1 MEISKQHRIESIAQ
15 MQDAIRNSFRAK
27 QVIVSDVSITSHN
40 HTKKS
45 TIICLYHV
53 CYLIID
59 IIMYK
64 DQEKNFQIIHKTGI
78 FEITTEN
85 SFNGIYIES
94 VSSVNVKTIQRQTIT
109 L

>member
-1 MEISKQHRIESIAQ
+1 
-15 MQDAIRNSFRAK
+15 
-27 QVIVSDVSITSHN
+27 
-40 HTKKS
+40 
-45 TIICLYHV
+45 
-53 CYLIID
+53 
-59 IIMYK
+59 MYK